1 MLKLK
6 RQNEAVEIVAMELTT
21 DTPKV
26 YESAREVIGF
36 SMAKECARKGI
47 LLPI

>member
-1 MLKLK
+1 
-6 RQNEAVEIVAMELTT
+6 MEMTT

-26 YESAREVIGF
+26 YESAREVIGY

-47 LLPI
+47 YHFI